1 MEATLTERDLV
12 IAFRDAKFKK
22 DKAREALEA
31 AQSEFD
37 KYERE
42 LIEML
47 EANNATSTAKYE
59 GIGHVSLV
67 KPQLY
72 ASCKKEYEEKLF
84 AFLNTQGREDFI
96 KQSVNSRSL
105 SGFVKEMLDGGITVP
120 EFISYYLKPSARLI
134 AAA

>member
-22 DKAREALEA
+22 DTAEEALETA
-31 AQSEFD
+31 KAEYD
-37 KYERE
+37 KCEKE

-59 GIGHVSLV
+59 GIGHVSLA

-72 ASCKKEYEEKLF
+72 ASCRKENEERLF
-84 AFLNTQGREDFI
+84 AFLSSQGRDDLI
-96 KQSVNSRSL
+96 KQTVNSRSL
-105 SGFVKEMLDGGITVP
+105 SGFVKEILDGGMTVP
-120 EFISYYLKPSARLI
+120 EFISYYLKPSARLYT
-134 AAA
+134 A

>member
-12 IAFRDAKFKK
+12 IKFRDVKLKKEKAEDAFEDAKSEY
-22 DKAREALEA
+22 DKCE
-31 AQSEFD
+31 
-37 KYERE
+37 KE

-72 ASCKKEYEEKLF
+72 ASCKKENEEKLF
-84 AFLNTQGREDFI
+84 AFLNTQGREDLI
-96 KQSVNSRSL
+96 KQTVNSRSL
-105 SGFVKEMLDGGITVP
+105 SGFVKEIVDGGMTVP
-120 EFISYYLKPSARLI
+120 EFISYYLKSAAKLF
-134 AAA
+134 AA